1 MPIPTKQSRID
12 CRPFSFRNDEW
23 LGVFFRVNYYSFLT
37 FTMRYIPDCFVAED
51 ILQDTVIKLIVAG
64 KEFDEE
70 NEAKAYIY
78 RTIRNKSLNYLRDK
92 QLKTGKLSSLR
103 LIEAEETFS
112 NYVLEE
118 ELFGRLFEEID
129 RLPGQTRNVLLLTLD
144 GKRNQEI
151 ADSLEI
157 GVETVKTHKK
167 IGKELLRARMD
178 GMAPFFWLFWLFG
191 V

>member
-1 MPIPTKQSRID
+1 
-12 CRPFSFRNDEW
+12 
-23 LGVFFRVNYYSFLT
+23 
-37 FTMRYIPDCFVAED
+37 MRYIPDCFVAED